1 MTRREALLLGGSA
14 AVSLILLEGGLRV
27 AGFRYARHPVA
38 MRYAAS
44 IAKAGVEPSL
54 HRKRFRIE
62 YRLDRDLLWRP
73 VPASGVTNSEGFLGP
88 EWSGPKSKPR
98 LATLGDSCTVAGE
111 TPYPER
117 LRALLPGWEV
127 WNAGVGSWS
136 SYQGLRLL
144 ETRLLAHRPDV
155 VTVYFGWNDHWSA
168 WSVPDKE
175 FSADL
180 DRRWRRMKL
189 VESSRVLQGLSFAVD
204 KAAGPA
210 GPRRGAPPRVSLED
224 YGSNLRR
231 IVALCRASGARPIL
245 LTAPS
250 SLKPEH
256 PVARALV
263 EESLNFDDAAR
274 LPATHEAYNAV
285 VRAVAAETGAG
296 LVDLAEAFAGAPE
309 LFTDGIH
316 LSAAGHALAAR
327 LIAKGLSKRDASVIL
342 PGPITLLRR

>member
-1 MTRREALLLGGSA
+1 MTRRDALLLGSSIVASA
-14 AVSLILLEGGLRV
+14 LLLEAGLRV

-54 HRKRFRIE
+54 HRKRFRID

-73 VPASGVTNSEGFLGP
+73 VPAPGVTNSEGFLGP
-88 EWSGPKSKPR
+88 EWIGAKSKPR
-98 LATLGDSCTVAGE
+98 LVTLGDSCTVAGE

-136 SYQGLRLL
+136 SYQGLKLL
-144 ETRLLAHRPDV
+144 ETRLLAHKPDV
-155 VTVYFGWNDHWSA
+155 VSVYFGWNDHWLA
-168 WSVPDKE
+168 WSASDKD

-180 DRRWRRMKL
+180 DRRWRRMRL
-189 VESSRVLQGLSFAVD
+189 VESSRVLQALSFAAD
-204 KAAGPA
+204 KASGPA

-224 YGSNLRR
+224 YGANLRR
-231 IVALCRASGARPIL
+231 IVALCRAAGAKPLL

-250 SLKPEH
+250 SLTPGH
-256 PVARALV
+256 PVVRALV
-263 EESLNFDDAAR
+263 EQSRNFDDPAR

-285 VRAVAAETGAG
+285 VREVAAETGAG
-296 LVDLAEAFAGAPE
+296 LVDLAEVFAREPE
-309 LFTDGIH
+309 PAGQFTDGIH
-316 LSAAGHALAAR
+316 LSARGHAAAAR
-327 LIAKGLSKRDASVIL
+327 LIAKALA
-342 PGPITLLRR
+342 P

>member
-1 MTRREALLLGGSA
+1 MLGGSVLVA
-14 AVSLILLEGGLRV
+14 LFLLEGGLRV
-27 AGFRYARHPVA
+27 AGFRYAHHPVA

-54 HRKRFRIE
+54 HEKRFRIE
-62 YRLDRDLLWRP
+62 YRLDRELLWRP
-73 VPASGVTNSEGFLGP
+73 VPAPGVTNSEGFLGP
-88 EWSGPKSKPR
+88 EWGGAKSKPR

-136 SYQGLRLL
+136 SYQGLKLL
-144 ETRLLAHRPDV
+144 ETRLLARKPDA

-168 WSVPDKE
+168 WSAPDKD

-180 DRRWRRMKL
+180 DRRWRRLKL
-189 VESSRVLQGLSFAVD
+189 AESSRVLQAVSFVLD
-204 KAAGPA
+204 KTAGPP

-224 YGSNLRR
+224 YGANLRR
-231 IVALCRASGARPIL
+231 IVAACRAAGARPLL

-250 SLKPEH
+250 SLTPEH

-263 EESLNFDDAAR
+263 EESRNFDDAAR
-274 LPATHEAYNAV
+274 LPATHEAYNAA
-285 VRAVAAETGAG
+285 VRDVAAETGAD
-296 LVDLAEAFAGAPE
+296 LVDLAADFAGAPE

-316 LSAAGHALAAR
+316 LSARGHERAAS